1 MVAHALQEE
10 TPQTET
16 RRKPVVPQDLIEAKV
31 GSKNTVYAAIK
42 SGEIET
48 FRLGGKI
55 IIAPEWVAKNLGW

>member
-1 MVAHALQEE
+1 MSNQTNTS
-10 TPQTET
+10 TPATET
-16 RRKPVVPQDLIEAKV
+16 RRKPVVPQDLIDAKV

-55 IIAPEWVAKNLGW
+55 LIYPAWVSKNLGW

>member
-1 MVAHALQEE
+1 MTSLTIREDNQK
-10 TPQTET
+10 TET
-16 RRKPVVPQDLIEAKV
+16 RPKPVVPQDLIDAKV

-55 IIAPEWVAKNLGW
+55 IIAPAWVSKNLGW